1 MQHDTSF
8 SRRAETSRPLVL
20 TALCLGV
27 LVAQTD
33 SMVANLAIREIG
45 ARLHAGVA
53 ALQWVIDAYNLAYAL
68 LLLTGGLLGDLYG
81 RRRGFIAGVALFLI
95 GSLVCGLAPDAGTL
109 IAGRAVAGIGAALL
123 LPCSL
128 AILRVVWT
136 DSAERGQAIGI
147 WASCNGIAL
156 ALGPTV
162 GGVMIDRAG
171 WRSVFLLILLPAAAA
186 LALAWRA
193 VPELADPQGRR
204 FDAAGQ
210 VAGAVALGSVA
221 LAAIEGRQ
229 DPILLLAS
237 AVVAAVAG
245 AVFLCVERRRG
256 EAALVPLA
264 LLRIPALRG
273 ALAAAAGMTFAMY
286 GMVFLVP
293 LVWQSADGMGA
304 ARAGLGLVPM
314 ALVFVVVSQR
324 SGRLMQR
331 FGARA
336 MTGWGTGLIG
346 AALLI
351 VGLTR
356 AGLPM
361 PLAQLGLMLA
371 GLGMGLNT
379 GPVNAVAVAAVP
391 PARSG
396 SAAALINVARMVGAT
411 LGVAVLGAVF
421 ALAGGGA
428 AGLRAALVAGA
439 LAPLTGAAMA
449 ISAIPRA
456 QKSP

>member
-1 MQHDTSF
+1 MPPRP
-8 SRRAETSRPLVL
+8 RRRPLIV
-20 TALCLGV
+20 
-27 LVAQTD
+27 
-33 SMVANLAIREIG
+33 
-45 ARLHAGVA
+45 
-53 ALQWVIDAYNLAYAL
+53 
-68 LLLTGGLLGDLYG
+68 
-81 RRRGFIAGVALFLI
+81 
-95 GSLVCGLAPDAGTL
+95 
-109 IAGRAVAGIGAALL
+109 GRAVAGAGAALL

-162 GGVMIDRAG
+162 GGLMIDRAD

-193 VPELADPQGRR
+193 VPESADPQGRR

-221 LAAIEGRQ
+221 LAAIEGQQ

-245 AVFLCVERRRG
+245 TVFLCVERRRG

-264 LLRIPALRG
+264 LLRIPALRC
-273 ALAAAAGMTFAMY
+273 ALATAAGTTFAMY

-351 VGLTR
+351 VWLTR

-379 GPVNAVAVAAVP
+379 GPVNAVAVAVAAVP

-456 QKSP
+456 QQKSHSATSRGNP